1 MKKLLSTYLLN
12 IIAAMALMMTA
23 AACVD
28 DTDIPEVAAPGT
40 SVTIRIP
47 NPAAADAFARS
58 RAEADADSPVNAAT
72 NVGAS
77 GSSPA
82 AAASRAEEKDLDTEL
97 EEGSIKT
104 LWLLAYNTDNSD
116 YNVIRQLQSSGQLTH
131 EYSEYRIEFK
141 PGKYRIYVVANLDQY
156 IATNISASTE
166 ESYLENLILNFSP
179 DKLPNTTDGLPMA
192 CLPAKVDGADT
203 DGIITVEAGKTKEIL
218 TDLTFLCAKVRYTIL
233 FDNSDGGF
241 SREAFGASTV
251 TFNSA
256 SLTGVIP
263 STPLYGSVN
272 ASADAFEVDPIDLK
286 AVNASNDLSDLAPNG
301 FTPSAT
307 GAQRAWQGTMYL
319 PENLLTGARTV
330 LHLGATLDGN
340 GANLSYTV
348 KLPNNVG
355 ASGSSPENTL
365 TRGHFYDL
373 VGRVT
378 TVGDQIDITAS
389 VADWTLQTLT
399 YALHG
404 PYFLHVDKTK
414 IEDLVA
420 GLEKTITYETD
431 APDIKFESCDYDGK
445 KLFIVDKGVD
455 EETGKNYISVK
466 VNSEIAASGAVLE
479 GNQYYFDIIAA
490 NLRKRIL
497 VTPVKLTPFLNVS
510 PTEIEINIAEYI
522 ASGDYEAE
530 IPIEFTTNLPSVT
543 ITQTGDTWSD
553 FPITFEG
560 ITTDG
565 TVTYN
570 NTSTR
575 TNTLKITGFNNGIWT
590 SEQKFQLTFTAPS
603 TDDKTVNITVKPNQ
617 LNYLIHFR
625 APKGW
630 TNPHIYIYQCLQL
643 PATHP
648 SNPSKTLGYKDIYT
662 ENGQQKINYLSAL
675 EYSFTGKVAF
685 KGWNYTNNDDVNYYN
700 QSGNMD
706 NGFYIFNDY
715 TNWNCT
721 TDFNNNKDHYYFNLD
736 FCATYRDS
744 ISGTTSHSVFTSRC
758 AYCGANHVNTRTGNS
773 YTNGYN
779 MLWPGIMM
787 RNDGNSWWTFE
798 LTGTATPG
806 KALIMFTDSHNESTN
821 RYPDALQPGVPLFDY
836 PSREGWFDLAA
847 GATQFTSTPHAPKR
861 TYRIYWPQNNNSTN
875 KNFIHIWLNGP
886 IPLTDWATN
895 TGKSDASCKFYYD
908 DFEILESCSSSTRV
922 NYQLGK
928 SGDGWNKSVTLSQFT
943 KIKGENVYAITLDT
957 NGNYTHSG
965 TPDDPAQQPD
975 VTTYRL
981 YWPYAST
988 SFNGVNFWKDDK
1000 AWGNTE
1006 YNSDSPQ
1013 STNNGTYK
1021 KSTEYP
1027 GYAYLE
1033 FTETSTAEFHCQHMP
1048 GYSHKTD
1055 NIYLSNFS
1063 GSGNIK
1069 SYTLNPNSPGGHS
1082 GTPIISNIPTYR
1094 IWWFKDDRNACHIE
1108 GIYTGGSDNEL
1119 NHGEATYGGRTC
1131 YFYDIQTDK
1140 DPIKVWLYKQ
1150 ENHGYTN
1157 EYEWS
1162 NNNNSNA
1169 SKFNSTSG
1177 QYFKYETQIY

>member
-28 DTDIPEVAAPGT
+28 DTDLPEVAAPGT

-58 RAEADADSPVNAAT
+58 RAADTNAPANAATNSRASAATNAAT

-82 AAASRAEEKDLDTEL
+82 AAAMSPASRAPENDPTPNRDLDVEL
-97 EEGSIKT
+97 GEGTIKT

-156 IATNISASTE
+156 IATKISASTE

-179 DKLPNTTDGLPMA
+179 YKLPNTADGLPMA
-192 CLPAKVDGADT
+192 CLPAEVDGADT

-233 FDNSDGGF
+233 FDNSEGGF

-263 STPLYGSVN
+263 STPLTGAVN
-272 ASADAFEVDPIDLK
+272 TPDGAFEVDPIDLK
-286 AVNASNDLSDLAPNG
+286 AVNDSKDLNDLADPG
-301 FTPSAT
+301 FSPSAT

-319 PENLLTGARTV
+319 PENLLPSARTV

-522 ASGDYEAE
+522 ASGDYDAE

-543 ITQTGDTWSD
+543 ITQTGGDWDKSK
-553 FPITFEG
+553 IELEG
-560 ITTDG
+560 EKSHTESQG
-565 TVTYN
+565 
-570 NTSTR
+570 
-575 TNTLKITGFNNGIWT
+575 TNTLKIKGFNSGIWT
-590 SEQKFQLTFTAPS
+590 SEQSFQLTYTA
-603 TDDKTVNITVKPNQ
+603 TNGTNTETRTVKITVKPNI
-617 LNYLIHFR
+617 LDYVIHLR
-625 APKGW
+625 T
-630 TNPHIYIYQCLQL
+630 TNWERPHIYVYQCLQF
-643 PATHP
+643 PADL
-648 SNPSKTLGYKDIYT
+648 SINNRRSKPVGEDS
-662 ENGQQKINYLSAL
+662 QHAAL
-675 EYSFTGKVAF
+675 EYAFTSKIAF
-685 KGWNYTNNDDVNYYN
+685 KGWKGYGGPDCNDPTVDANFN
-700 QSGNMD
+700 G
-706 NGFYIFNDY
+706 GFYIPTSYYNGTDY
-715 TNWNCT
+715 GNYKPSNTNRYYDNM
-721 TDFNNNKDHYYFNLD
+721 DF
-736 FCATYRDS
+736 S
-744 ISGTTSHSVFTSRC
+744 
-758 AYCGANHVNTRTGNS
+758 ANHRKNI
-773 YTNGYN
+773 TNCIDCKNGDNNQY
-779 MLWPGIMM
+779 PGISMIYE
-787 RNDGNSWWTFE
+787 GNGWWKYT
-798 LTGTATPG
+798 LTGIATPG
-806 KALIMFTDSHNESTN
+806 KALIMFANGHTYGDNMQ
-821 RYPDALQPGVPLFDY
+821 RYPGADQVGIPLFDY
-836 PSREGWFDLAA
+836 PSREGWFDLI
-847 GATQFTSTPHAPKR
+847 GSSRQF
-861 TYRIYWPQNNNSTN
+861 
-875 KNFIHIWLNGP
+875 
-886 IPLTDWATN
+886 
-895 TGKSDASCKFYYD
+895 
-908 DFEILESCSSSTRV
+908 SST
-922 NYQLGK
+922 K
-928 SGDGWNKSVTLSQFT
+928 
-943 KIKGENVYAITLDT
+943 
-957 NGNYTHSG
+957 
-965 TPDDPAQQPD
+965 PADIPYR
-975 VTTYRL
+975 TYRL
-981 YWPYAST
+981 YWSKSSYDGINIWYNNGSGIINSINASEFGSEGNYYFYDWYRMYDGNEAST
-988 SFNGVNFWKDDK
+988 YLSIEGRKGENGYYDK
-1000 AWGNTE
+1000 RENYRLNE
-1006 YNSDSPQ
+1006 FIESPAG
-1013 STNNGTYK
+1013 SGIYCYTRNGNGTD
-1021 KSTEYP
+1021 
-1027 GYAYLE
+1027 
-1033 FTETSTAEFHCQHMP
+1033 
-1048 GYSHKTD
+1048 GYSGKP
-1055 NIYLSNFS
+1055 
-1063 GSGNIK
+1063 GS
-1069 SYTLNPNSPGGHS
+1069 T
-1082 GTPIISNIPTYR
+1082 PTYR
-1094 IWWFKDDRNACHIE
+1094 IWWYKDSRNACHIE
-1108 GIYTGGSDNEL
+1108 GLYNGGSLSEL
-1119 NHGEATYGGRTC
+1119 NHGTGTYDGRTC
-1131 YFYDIQTDK
+1131 YYYDVTTNI
-1140 DPIKVWLYKQ
+1140 DPINIWLYTQ
-1150 ENHGYTN
+1150 NNGGYTN
-1157 EYEWS
+1157 EYTWTK
-1162 NNNNSNA
+1162 NGQSNA
-1169 SKFNSTSG
+1169 SKFTKVEGKS
-1177 QYFKYETQIY
+1177 YDYETSIY

>member
-28 DTDIPEVAAPGT
+28 DTDLPEVAAPGT

-58 RAEADADSPVNAAT
+58 RAAADSPANAAT
-72 NVGAS
+72 NVRAS

-82 AAASRAEEKDLDTEL
+82 CAASRAEEKDLDTEL

-104 LWLLAYNTDNSD
+104 LWLLAYNTTNPD

-156 IATNISASTE
+156 IAKAIGASTSE
-166 ESYLENLILNFSP
+166 EELEAMTLSFT
-179 DKLPNTTDGLPMA
+179 DKKLPNTADGLPMA
-192 CLPAKVDGADT
+192 CLPAEVDGADT
-203 DGIITVEAGKTKEIL
+203 DGIITVEAGKTKTIQ
-218 TDLTFLCAKVRYTIL
+218 TDLTFLCSKVRYTIL
-233 FDNSDGGF
+233 FDNSEGGF

-263 STPLYGSVN
+263 STPLTGAVN
-272 ASADAFEVDPIDLK
+272 APDGAFEVDPIDLK
-286 AVNASNDLSDLAPNG
+286 VINDSKDLNDLADPG

-340 GANLSYTV
+340 GAKLSYTV
-348 KLPNNVG
+348 KLPKN
-355 ASGSSPENTL
+355 AAETATPDNTL

-373 VGRVT
+373 VGKVT

-522 ASGDYEAE
+522 ASGDYDAE
-530 IPIEFTTNLPSVT
+530 IPIEFTTNLPKVT
-543 ITQTGDTWSD
+543 ITQTGGDWSN

-575 TNTLKITGFNNGIWT
+575 TNTLKINGFNSGIWT
-590 SEQKFQLTFTAPS
+590 SEQKFQLTYTAKNGTNTETRP
-603 TDDKTVNITVKPNQ
+603 VNITVKPNQ
-617 LNYLIHFR
+617 LDYLIHFH
-625 APKGW
+625 APSDW
-630 TNPHIYIYQCLQL
+630 THPHIYVYQCLQI
-643 PATHP
+643 PQTRGDKYVG
-648 SNPSKTLGYKDIYT
+648 KTVGYYNDDSSD
-662 ENGQQKINYLSAL
+662 LFSAL
-675 EYSFTGKVAF
+675 EYSFTGKIAF
-685 KGWNYTNNDDVNYYN
+685 KGWDGETNDPTGNGKCDVSTLGFFVFDDQTGWDPNRSGFDKRYYN
-700 QSGNMD
+700 
-706 NGFYIFNDY
+706 
-715 TNWNCT
+715 
-721 TDFNNNKDHYYFNLD
+721 DFD
-736 FCATYRDS
+736 FCKLHRDS
-744 ISGTTSHSVFTSRC
+744 VSYSSIGGTKIECNACS
-758 AYCGANHVNTRTGNS
+758 
-773 YTNGYN
+773 TNPN
-779 MLWPGIMM
+779 RLWPGILMHD
-787 RNDGNSWWTFE
+787 DGNDWWTFR
-798 LTGTATPG
+798 LTGVATPG
-806 KALIMFTDSHNESTN
+806 KALIMFNDGHTDNGR
-821 RYPDALQPGVPLFDY
+821 RYPALDENKKSQPGIPLFDY
-836 PSREGWFDLAA
+836 PSREGWFDLDNF
-847 GATQFTSTPHAPKR
+847 ATQFSPSPNSVNRPQKVRIYWTKPADNNKHFYIWAGSNTSITTWDNEGKESEKYPYYLYYEFPVTSDMSFSTIFKYQLKQNNSVTKEIKISSFAKIDGGKTLVATLDENGNFENSGTPKEYSPEPALANN
-861 TYRIYWPQNNNSTN
+861 TYRIYWEKSTGWTYLWIWNCGNVNLTASESQNNTAYSMTGQYRGSDGVVYNYFDFTPTN
-875 KNFIHIWLNGP
+875 PNADNFWF
-886 IPLTDWATN
+886 N
-895 TGKSDASCKFYYD
+895 TKLKADPG
-908 DFEILESCSSSTRV
+908 
-922 NYQLGK
+922 
-928 SGDGWNKSVTLSQFT
+928 
-943 KIKGENVYAITLDT
+943 NVWT
-957 NGNYTHSG
+957 NG
-965 TPDDPAQQPD
+965 
-975 VTTYRL
+975 
-981 YWPYAST
+981 AS
-988 SFNGVNFWKDDK
+988 
-1000 AWGNTE
+1000 
-1006 YNSDSPQ
+1006 SDI
-1013 STNNGTYK
+1013 
-1021 KSTEYP
+1021 
-1027 GYAYLE
+1027 
-1033 FTETSTAEFHCQHMP
+1033 
-1048 GYSHKTD
+1048 
-1055 NIYLSNFS
+1055 NIYKALF
-1063 GSGNIK
+1063 
-1069 SYTLNPNSPGGHS
+1069 
-1082 GTPIISNIPTYR
+1082 
-1094 IWWFKDDRNACHIE
+1094 
-1108 GIYTGGSDNEL
+1108 
-1119 NHGEATYGGRTC
+1119 
-1131 YFYDIQTDK
+1131 
-1140 DPIKVWLYKQ
+1140 
-1150 ENHGYTN
+1150 TN
-1157 EYEWS
+1157 RRHK
-1162 NNNNSNA
+1162 A
-1169 SKFNSTSG
+1169 
-1177 QYFKYETQIY
+1177 I

>member
-28 DTDIPEVAAPGT
+28 DTDLPEVAAPGT

-58 RAEADADSPVNAAT
+58 RAEADSPANAET

-82 AAASRAEEKDLDTEL
+82 AAASRAEEKDLDTKAK
-97 EEGSIKT
+97 EGDIHS
-104 LWLLAYNTDNSD
+104 LWLLAYNTTNPDN
-116 YNVIRQLQSSGQLTH
+116 NVIRQLQSSGQLTH

-141 PGKYRIYVVANLDQY
+141 PGKYRIYVVANLDEY
-156 IATNISASTE
+156 ITGEISASTE
-166 ESYLENLILNFSP
+166 ESYLEKLILNFSP

-192 CLPAKVDGADT
+192 CLPAQVDGADP
-203 DGIITVEAGKTKEIL
+203 DLGIITVEAGTTKTIQ

-233 FDNSDGGF
+233 FDNSEGGF
-241 SREAFGASTV
+241 SREAFGSSAV
-251 TFNSA
+251 TFNTA
-256 SLTGVIP
+256 SLTGVRKE
-263 STPLYGSVN
+263 TPLTDAVN
-272 ASADAFEVDPIDLK
+272 ALDGAFEVDPIDLK
-286 AVNASNDLSDLAPNG
+286 VINDSKDLNDLADPG
-301 FTPSAT
+301 FTPSTT

-319 PENLLTGARTV
+319 PENLLTGARTI

-348 KLPNNVG
+348 KLPKNAAEAND
-355 ASGSSPENTL
+355 SEPDYTL

-378 TVGDQIDITAS
+378 TIGDQIDITAS

-404 PYFLHVDKTK
+404 PYFLHVDKTE
-414 IEDLVA
+414 ITVTA
-420 GLEKTITYETD
+420 GVETPLMYDTD
-431 APDIKFESCDYDGK
+431 APTLNFESPKYGDTDLDLFLFKLIEQDGK
-445 KLFIVDKGVD
+445 K
-455 EETGKNYISVK
+455 YISVTT
-466 VNSEIAASGAVLE
+466 NSAIPAETNNSF
-479 GNQYYFDIIAA
+479 NSYFYIKAA
-490 NLRKRIL
+490 NLYKRIE
-497 VTPVKLTPFLNVS
+497 VNPVSLEPFLNVS

-522 ASGDYEAE
+522 ASGDYDAE

-543 ITQTGDTWSD
+543 ITQTGGTWSD
-553 FPITFEG
+553 FPITVED

-590 SEQKFQLTFTAPS
+590 SEQKFQLTYTAPS
-603 TDDKTVNITVKPNQ
+603 TDGKTLSQTVNITVKPNQ

-625 APKGW
+625 APRGW

-758 AYCGANHVNTRTGNS
+758 AYCGANHVNARTENS

-806 KALIMFTDSHNESTN
+806 KALIMFTDGHNESTN

-847 GATQFTSTPHAPKR
+847 GATQFTSVKPRELTEYLLEWGKINDFWRIYIENADTGAPLQGMSQNGKSYTYVNEYVFQYRFHLYESANNIKRLKVTLIDGNNLSKR
-861 TYRIYWPQNNNSTN
+861 TKPIIINISDFNNATPKFYKISNELLNVDNSIPVPEDGKYRIYWDAAAQWEYLWLWDCKNVNLRDNHKDTNPDTPKYTGHFYSGGKTYYYFDFTVTNPYDFSFQFKAKSNYGNDWTGNVSSQIGLTN
-875 KNFIHIWLNGP
+875 KNFDSN
-886 IPLTDWATN
+886 
-895 TGKSDASCKFYYD
+895 
-908 DFEILESCSSSTRV
+908 
-922 NYQLGK
+922 
-928 SGDGWNKSVTLSQFT
+928 
-943 KIKGENVYAITLDT
+943 
-957 NGNYTHSG
+957 
-965 TPDDPAQQPD
+965 
-975 VTTYRL
+975 RL
-981 YWPYAST
+981 
-988 SFNGVNFWKDDK
+988 K
-1000 AWGNTE
+1000 
-1006 YNSDSPQ
+1006 
-1013 STNNGTYK
+1013 
-1021 KSTEYP
+1021 
-1027 GYAYLE
+1027 
-1033 FTETSTAEFHCQHMP
+1033 
-1048 GYSHKTD
+1048 
-1055 NIYLSNFS
+1055 
-1063 GSGNIK
+1063 
-1069 SYTLNPNSPGGHS
+1069 
-1082 GTPIISNIPTYR
+1082 R
-1094 IWWFKDDRNACHIE
+1094 I
-1108 GIYTGGSDNEL
+1108 
-1119 NHGEATYGGRTC
+1119 
-1131 YFYDIQTDK
+1131 
-1140 DPIKVWLYKQ
+1140 
-1150 ENHGYTN
+1150 
-1157 EYEWS
+1157 
-1162 NNNNSNA
+1162 
-1169 SKFNSTSG
+1169 
-1177 QYFKYETQIY
+1177 

>member
-28 DTDIPEVAAPGT
+28 DTDLPEVAAPGT

-58 RAEADADSPVNAAT
+58 RAEADDPTPNAGT

-77 GSSPA
+77 GSSPTP
-82 AAASRAEEKDLDTEL
+82 AASRAEEKDMDTKAK
-97 EEGSIKT
+97 EGDIHS

-141 PGKYRIYVVANLDQY
+141 PGKYRIYVVANLDKY
-156 IATNISASTE
+156 ITGEISASTE
-166 ESYLENLILNFSP
+166 ESYLEKLILNFSP

-192 CLPAKVDGADT
+192 CLPAQVDGADT
-203 DGIITVEAGKTKEIL
+203 NGCITVEAGTTKTIQ

-233 FDNSDGGF
+233 FDNSEGGF
-241 SREAFGASTV
+241 SREAFGSSAV
-251 TFNSA
+251 TFNTA
-256 SLTGVIP
+256 SLTGVRKE
-263 STPLYGSVN
+263 TPLTDAVN
-272 ASADAFEVDPIDLK
+272 ALDGAFEVDPIDLK
-286 AVNASNDLSDLAPNG
+286 AVNDSKDLNDLADPG
-301 FTPSAT
+301 FTPSTT
-307 GAQRAWQGTMYL
+307 GALRAWQGTMYL
-319 PENLLTGARTV
+319 PENLLTDARTI

-348 KLPNNVG
+348 KLPKN
-355 ASGSSPENTL
+355 AAEAKDSEPDYTL

-378 TVGDQIDITAS
+378 TIGDQIDITAS

-445 KLFIVDKGVD
+445 KLFIIDKGVD
-455 EETGKNYISVK
+455 DETGKNYISVK
-466 VNSEIAASGAVLE
+466 VNPQIAASGAVLE
-479 GNQYYFDIIAA
+479 GNEYYFDIIAA

-522 ASGDYEAE
+522 ASGDYDAE
-530 IPIEFTTNLPSVT
+530 IPIEFITNLPKVT
-543 ITQTGDTWSD
+543 ITQTGGDWSN
-553 FPITFEG
+553 FPITVED

-590 SEQKFQLTFTAPS
+590 SEQKFQLTYTAPS
-603 TDDKTVNITVKPNQ
+603 TDDKTLSQTVNITVKPNQ

-625 APKGW
+625 APRGW

-758 AYCGANHVNTRTGNS
+758 AYCGANHVNARTENS

-847 GATQFTSTPHAPKR
+847 GATQFTSVKPRELTEYLLEWGKINDFWRIYIENADTGAPLQGMSQNGKSYTYVNEYVFQYRFHLYESANNIKRLKVTLIDGNNLSKR
-861 TYRIYWPQNNNSTN
+861 TKPIIINISDFNNATPKFYKISNELLNVDNSIPVPEDGKYRIYWDAAAQWEYLWLWDCKNVNLRDNHKDTNPDTPKYTGHFYSGGKTYYYFDFTVTNPYDFSFQFKAKSNYGNDWTGNVSSQIGLTN
-875 KNFIHIWLNGP
+875 KNFDSN
-886 IPLTDWATN
+886 
-895 TGKSDASCKFYYD
+895 
-908 DFEILESCSSSTRV
+908 
-922 NYQLGK
+922 
-928 SGDGWNKSVTLSQFT
+928 
-943 KIKGENVYAITLDT
+943 
-957 NGNYTHSG
+957 
-965 TPDDPAQQPD
+965 
-975 VTTYRL
+975 RL
-981 YWPYAST
+981 
-988 SFNGVNFWKDDK
+988 K
-1000 AWGNTE
+1000 
-1006 YNSDSPQ
+1006 
-1013 STNNGTYK
+1013 
-1021 KSTEYP
+1021 
-1027 GYAYLE
+1027 
-1033 FTETSTAEFHCQHMP
+1033 
-1048 GYSHKTD
+1048 
-1055 NIYLSNFS
+1055 
-1063 GSGNIK
+1063 
-1069 SYTLNPNSPGGHS
+1069 
-1082 GTPIISNIPTYR
+1082 R
-1094 IWWFKDDRNACHIE
+1094 I
-1108 GIYTGGSDNEL
+1108 
-1119 NHGEATYGGRTC
+1119 
-1131 YFYDIQTDK
+1131 
-1140 DPIKVWLYKQ
+1140 
-1150 ENHGYTN
+1150 
-1157 EYEWS
+1157 
-1162 NNNNSNA
+1162 
-1169 SKFNSTSG
+1169 
-1177 QYFKYETQIY
+1177 